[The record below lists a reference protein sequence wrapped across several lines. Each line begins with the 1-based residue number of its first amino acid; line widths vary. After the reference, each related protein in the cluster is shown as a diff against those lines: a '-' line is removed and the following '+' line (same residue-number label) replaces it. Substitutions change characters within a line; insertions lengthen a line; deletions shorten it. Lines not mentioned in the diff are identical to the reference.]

1 MAKNKSTKKGF
12 GDLEL
17 ALVNIV
23 ILLMLLVTMIP
34 TGWWASMAVI
44 CVLMLLNIVWM
55 TVDAVK
61 GNAKDADAG
70 HMDNTEQAQ
79 AE

>member
-1 MAKNKSTKKGF
+1 
-12 GDLEL
+12 
-17 ALVNIV
+17 
-23 ILLMLLVTMIP
+23 MLLVTMIP
-34 TGWWASMAVI
+34 TGWWASIAVI

-61 GNAKDADAG
+61 GDAKDADAG

-79 AE
+79 TE